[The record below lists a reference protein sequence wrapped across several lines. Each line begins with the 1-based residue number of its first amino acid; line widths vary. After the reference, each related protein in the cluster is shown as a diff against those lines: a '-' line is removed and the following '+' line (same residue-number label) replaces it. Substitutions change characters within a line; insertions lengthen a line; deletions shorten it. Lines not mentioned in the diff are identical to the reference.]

1 MAGRDAIL
9 GKIRRRLEGREG
21 RADAAAVEARIAG
34 HQANLIPRRGQ
45 VPLEERIALFEAAAE
60 TLSATLE
67 RVAGAEQVPAAV
79 ARYLRRQN
87 LPLDVRRAPDP
98 ELAAL
103 PWASEP
109 LLSVAEGRAEATDA
123 VSVTPVL
130 AAVAETG
137 TLALASGPETPT
149 SLNFLPETHIA
160 VVRTSQLVGTY
171 EEVFQRLRTR
181 FGAGSM
187 PRTLNFVTGP
197 SRTGDIEQ
205 KIELG
210 AHGPRRLHLL
220 LVDDGAGESEG
231 AAGDGPR

>member
-9 GKIRRRLEGREG
+9 GKVRRRLEGREG
-21 RADAAAVEARIAG
+21 RRDAAAVEARIAD
-34 HQANLIPRRGQ
+34 HQANLIPKRGQ
-45 VPLEERIALFEAAAE
+45 VPLADRIRLFEAAAQ

-67 RVAGAEQVPAAV
+67 RLPNDAAVPAAV
-79 ARYLRRQN
+79 AAYLRRQN
-87 LPLDVRRAPDP
+87 LPLTVRRAPDP
-98 ELAAL
+98 GLAGL
-103 PWASEP
+103 PWDSEP
-109 LLSVAEGRAEATDA
+109 MLALEEGRAEGSDA
-123 VSVTPVL
+123 VSLTPVF

-137 TLALASGPETPT
+137 TLALTSAPETPT

-171 EEVFQRLRTR
+171 EEVFERLRQR
-181 FGAGSM
+181 FGAGVM
-187 PRTLNFVTGP
+187 PRTLNFITGP

-220 LVDDGAGESEG
+220 LVEDGEE
-231 AAGDGPR
+231 